1 MHAKSIVV
9 AALVAVASAAP
20 AAPAGTP
27 SVQVKYAAL
36 PTGAPAGGARHG
48 PLLIHGGVDEFNA
61 GVGPVLVERERVM
74 GPKTKLDPE
83 WIKHAPSPHYVV
95 HPSAA

>member
-61 GVGPVLVERERVM
+61 GVGPVLVERERVT

-83 WIKHAPSPHYVV
+83 WIKYAPSPHYVV
-95 HPSAA
+95 HPSTA